1 LIDRRFGE
9 KKEKFYRIVESY
21 RMIIGSQAS
30 MEERFLNISY
40 NEKWESMNLK
50 ETVEDLEE
58 NIEVNNKCYEDCLDS
73 T

>member
-1 LIDRRFGE
+1 
-9 KKEKFYRIVESY
+9 
-21 RMIIGSQAS
+21 MIIGSQAS